1 MADGIRQLGIREVT
15 FYRWRKEYGG
25 MSGALLRHLKELG
38 GGGPGKL
45 VLYSGPSGRNHPA

>member
-1 MADGIRQLGIREVT
+1 MVDGIRQLGIREVT